1 MNRVIALE
9 RDDDI
14 VRELLAPFER
24 VQPVSLSRRPR
35 RPRRS
40 RPLMLAA
47 AIAGV
52 AVLVFASLAT
62 AGAIGFGPLHG
73 ASISPNP
80 PSLAGGATSALA
92 CNLIGQTAG
101 QAEAALHQSG
111 YRIEWRFQHW
121 GSQSVQSADKNA
133 PSGVTGGYSSEP
145 QTVPADSIVWDIGA
159 DTRSAN
165 TFFVFVEAPNDPNAP
180 TLTPPNCQGG

>member
-35 RPRRS
+35 SRRS
-40 RPLMLAA
+40 RPLVLAA
-47 AIAGV
+47 AAAGV
-52 AVLVFASLAT
+52 AVLAFAGLAT
-62 AGAIGFGPLHG
+62 AGAIGIGPLRS
-73 ASISPNP
+73 ASISPNAP
-80 PSLAGGATSALA
+80 TLADGATSTLA

-101 QAEAALHQSG
+101 QAETVLHQNG
-111 YRIEWRFQHW
+111 YQIEWRFQHW
-121 GSQSVQSADKNA
+121 GSQSAQNADKNA
-133 PSGVTGGYSSEP
+133 PSAITGGYASEP
-145 QTVPADSIVWDIGA
+145 QTVPADSVVWDIGA

-165 TFFVFVEAPNDPNAP
+165 TLFVFVEAPNDPNAP

>member
-1 MNRVIALE
+1 MNPVIALE

-14 VRELLAPFER
+14 VRELLAPFDR
-24 VQPVSLSRRPR
+24 VQPVGLSRSP

-40 RPLMLAA
+40 RPLIIAA
-47 AIAGV
+47 VTAGV
-52 AVLVFASLAT
+52 AVLVFAGLAT

-73 ASISPNP
+73 TSISPSP
-80 PSLAGGATSALA
+80 PTLATGATSTLA
-92 CNLIGQTAG
+92 CNLIGQSAG
-101 QAEAALHQSG
+101 QAETVLHQNG
-111 YRIEWRFQHW
+111 YQIEWRFQHW
-121 GSQSVQSADKNA
+121 GSQPVQSRDKNA

-145 QTVPADSIVWDIGA
+145 QTVPADSVVWDIGA

-180 TLTPPNCQGG
+180 TLTPPNCRGG

>member
-24 VQPVSLSRRPR
+24 VQPVSLRRRP

-47 AIAGV
+47 ATAGV
-52 AVLVFASLAT
+52 AVLAFASLAT

-73 ASISPNP
+73 ASISPSP
-80 PSLAGGATSALA
+80 PTLTTGAASTLA

-101 QAEAALHQSG
+101 QAETVLHQNG
-111 YRIEWRFQHW
+111 YQIEWRFQHW
-121 GSQSVQSADKNA
+121 GSQPVQTSGKNA
-133 PSGVTGGYSSEP
+133 PGGVTGGYSSEP
-145 QTVPADSIVWDIGA
+145 QTVPADSVVWDIGA
-159 DTRSAN
+159 ETRSAN
-165 TFFVFVEAPNDPNAP
+165 TLFVFVQAPNDPNAP
-180 TLTPPNCQGG
+180 TVTQPNCPGR

>member
-1 MNRVIALE
+1 MSRVIALE
-9 RDDDI
+9 HDDDI

-24 VQPVSLSRRPR
+24 VQPVSLSRGP

-40 RPLMLAA
+40 RALIFAA
-47 AIAGV
+47 ATAGV

-80 PSLAGGATSALA
+80 STLTTGATSTLA
-92 CNLIGQTAG
+92 CHLIGQTAG
-101 QAEAALHQSG
+101 QAETVLHQNG
-111 YRIEWRFQHW
+111 YQIEWRFQHW
-121 GSQSVQSADKNA
+121 GSKPAQNAEKNA
-133 PSGVTGGYSSEP
+133 PSGVSGGYSSDS
-145 QTVPADSIVWDIGA
+145 QTVPADSLVWDIGV

>member
-14 VRELLAPFER
+14 VREILAPFER

-35 RPRRS
+35 PRRS
-40 RPLMLAA
+40 RPLILAA
-47 AIAGV
+47 ATALI
-52 AVLVFASLAT
+52 AVLAFASLAT

-80 PSLAGGATSALA
+80 PTLTTGATSTLA

-101 QAEAALHQSG
+101 QAETVLRQNG
-111 YRIEWRFQHW
+111 YQIEWRFQRW
-121 GSQSVQSADKNA
+121 GSQPVQNADKDA
-133 PSGVTGGYSSEP
+133 PSGVTGGYTSEP
-145 QTVPADSIVWDIGA
+145 QTVPAESVVWDINA

>member
-1 MNRVIALE
+1 MNRVIAPE

-14 VRELLAPFER
+14 VREILAPFER

-35 RPRRS
+35 PRRS
-40 RPLMLAA
+40 RPLILAA
-47 AIAGV
+47 ATAGV
-52 AVLVFASLAT
+52 AVLAFASLAT

-80 PSLAGGATSALA
+80 PTLTTGATNTLA

-101 QAEAALHQSG
+101 QAETALHQHG

-121 GSQSVQSADKNA
+121 GSQPVHSADKNA

-145 QTVPADSIVWDIGA
+145 QTVPADSVVWDIGA

>member
-24 VQPVSLSRRPR
+24 VQPVSLRRGP

-40 RPLMLAA
+40 RPLLLAA
-47 AIAGV
+47 ATAGV
-52 AVLVFASLAT
+52 AVLAFFSLAT
-62 AGAIGFGPLHG
+62 AGAIAFGPLHG

-80 PSLAGGATSALA
+80 PTLTTGATNTLA

-101 QAEAALHQSG
+101 QAETALHEKGDQ
-111 YRIEWRFQHW
+111 IEWRFQTC
-121 GSQSVQSADKNA
+121 GSQPAQNTDKNA
-133 PSGVTGGYSSEP
+133 PGGVIGYTSEP
-145 QTVPADSIVWDIGA
+145 QTVPADSVVWDISA

-165 TFFVFVEAPNDPNAP
+165 RFFVFVEAPNDPNAP

>member
-9 RDDDI
+9 RDDDF

-24 VQPVSLSRRPR
+24 VQPVCLSRRPR
-35 RPRRS
+35 PRRS
-40 RPLMLAA
+40 RALMLAA
-47 AIAGV
+47 ATAGV

-62 AGAIGFGPLHG
+62 AGAIGFGPLHS

-80 PSLAGGATSALA
+80 PTLTTGATNTLA

-101 QAEAALHQSG
+101 QAETALHQHG

-121 GSQSVQSADKNA
+121 GSEPVHSADKNA
-133 PSGVTGGYSSEP
+133 PGGVAGGYSSEP
-145 QTVPADSIVWDIGA
+145 QTVPADSVVWDIGA

-180 TLTPPNCQGG
+180 TLTTPNCQGG

>member
-1 MNRVIALE
+1 MSPVIE
-9 RDDDI
+9 MDRDDDI

-24 VQPVSLSRRPR
+24 VQPVSLARRP

-40 RPLMLAA
+40 RPLMLTAA
-47 AIAGV
+47 TAGI
-52 AVLVFASLAT
+52 AVLAFASLAT
-62 AGAIGFGPLHG
+62 AGAIGIGPLHG

-80 PSLAGGATSALA
+80 PALTTGTASTLA

-101 QAEAALHQSG
+101 RAETALHQNG
-111 YRIEWRFQHW
+111 YQIEWRFQHW
-121 GSQSVQSADKNA
+121 GSQPAQHADKDTPGA
-133 PSGVTGGYSSEP
+133 VAGGYASEP
-145 QTVPADSIVWDIGA
+145 QTVPADSVVWDIGA

-165 TFFVFVEAPNDPNAP
+165 TLFVFVEAPNDPNAP

>member
-9 RDDDI
+9 RDDDNI
-14 VRELLAPFER
+14 RELLAPFER
-24 VQPVSLSRRPR
+24 VQPVRLRRRP

-40 RPLMLAA
+40 RPLILAA
-47 AIAGV
+47 AAAGV
-52 AVLVFASLAT
+52 AVLAFASLAT

-80 PSLAGGATSALA
+80 PTLTSGAASTFA

-101 QAEAALHQSG
+101 QAEAALHQNG
-111 YRIEWRFQHW
+111 YQIEWRFQHW
-121 GSQSVQSADKNA
+121 GSQPVQSADKNA
-133 PSGVTGGYSSEP
+133 PGGVTGGYTSEP
-145 QTVPADSIVWDIGA
+145 QTVPADSVVWDIDA
-159 DTRSAN
+159 DTRSDNAL
-165 TFFVFVEAPNDPNAP
+165 FVFVEAPNDPNAP

>member
-1 MNRVIALE
+1 MNRVIALD

-14 VRELLAPFER
+14 VRELLTPFER
-24 VQPVSLSRRPR
+24 VQPVRLRHHP

-40 RPLMLAA
+40 RPLLVAA
-47 AIAGV
+47 AAAGV
-52 AVLVFASLAT
+52 AGLVFASLAT

-80 PSLAGGATSALA
+80 PTLTTGAMSPLA

-101 QAEAALHQSG
+101 PAETALHQNG
-111 YRIEWRFQHW
+111 YRIEWRFQRW
-121 GSQSVQSADKNA
+121 GSQPVPSADKNA
-133 PSGVTGGYSSEP
+133 PGGVAGGYSSEP
-145 QTVPADSIVWDIGA
+145 QTVPADSVVWDIGA

-180 TLTPPNCQGG
+180 TLTPPNC

>member
-1 MNRVIALE
+1 MNRVVALE

-14 VRELLAPFER
+14 VRELLEPFER
-24 VQPVSLSRRPR
+24 VQGVSLRRSSRPR
-35 RPRRS
+35 RY
-40 RPLMLAA
+40 RPLLLAA
-47 AIAGV
+47 AIAGL
-52 AVLVFASLAT
+52 AVLLVFASLAT

-80 PSLAGGATSALA
+80 PTLTTGATSTLA
-92 CNLIGQTAG
+92 CDLIGQTAG
-101 QAEAALHQSG
+101 QAETTLHQNG
-111 YRIEWRFQHW
+111 YEIEWRFQHW
-121 GSQSVQSADKNA
+121 GSQPVQTADKNA

-145 QTVPADSIVWDIGA
+145 QTVPADSVVWDIDA

>member
-1 MNRVIALE
+1 MNRVIALD

-35 RPRRS
+35 PRRS
-40 RPLMLAA
+40 RPLILAA
-47 AIAGV
+47 AAAGV
-52 AVLVFASLAT
+52 AVLAFASLAT

-73 ASISPNP
+73 ASISPSP
-80 PSLAGGATSALA
+80 PTLTTGATSTLA
-92 CNLIGQTAG
+92 CDLIGKTAV
-101 QAEAALHQSG
+101 QAETALRQHGFQ
-111 YRIEWRFQHW
+111 IEWRFQTW
-121 GSQSVQSADKNA
+121 GSQTTQNADKNA
-133 PSGVTGGYSSEP
+133 PGGLSGGYSSEP

-165 TFFVFVEAPNDPNAP
+165 TLFVFVEAPNDPNAP
-180 TLTPPNCQGG
+180 TVTPPNCRGG

>member
-1 MNRVIALE
+1 MTRVIALE

-24 VQPVSLSRRPR
+24 VQPVRLSRRPR

-80 PSLAGGATSALA
+80 PTLAGGATSTLA

-101 QAEAALHQSG
+101 QAETALHQNG
-111 YRIEWRFQHW
+111 YQIEWRFQHW
-121 GSQSVQSADKNA
+121 GSQPVHSADEKA

-180 TLTPPNCQGG
+180 TLTRPSCQGG

>member
-24 VQPVSLSRRPR
+24 VQPVRLRRGP

-40 RPLMLAA
+40 RPLVLAA
-47 AIAGV
+47 AAAGV
-52 AVLVFASLAT
+52 AVLAFASLAT

-73 ASISPNP
+73 ASISPNSP
-80 PSLAGGATSALA
+80 TLATGSASTLA

-101 QAEAALHQSG
+101 QAETALHQKG
-111 YRIEWRFQHW
+111 YQIEWRFQHW
-121 GSQSVQSADKNA
+121 GSQPVQSAGKNA
-133 PSGVTGGYSSEP
+133 PGGVTGGDSSEP
-145 QTVPADSIVWDIGA
+145 QTVPADSVVWDIDA
-159 DTRSAN
+159 DTRYAD
-165 TFFVFVEAPNDPNAP
+165 TLFVFVEAPNDPNAP
-180 TLTPPNCQGG
+180 TLSPPNC

>member
-1 MNRVIALE
+1 MNRVLAVE

-24 VQPVSLSRRPR
+24 VQAVSLSRSP

-40 RPLMLAA
+40 RPLLLAA
-47 AIAGV
+47 ALVGV

-62 AGAIGFGPLHG
+62 AGAIGFGPLHS

-80 PSLAGGATSALA
+80 PLTTGTASALA
-92 CNLIGQTAG
+92 CNLIGQSAG
-101 QAEAALHQSG
+101 QAETALHRNG
-111 YRIEWRFQHW
+111 YQIEWRFQHW
-121 GSQSVQSADKNA
+121 GSQPVHSADKNA
-133 PSGVTGGYSSEP
+133 PSGVAGGYSSEP
-145 QTVPADSIVWDIGA
+145 QTVPADSVVWDIGA

>member
-1 MNRVIALE
+1 MNPVIALE

-24 VQPVSLSRRPR
+24 VQPASRRRRP

-47 AIAGV
+47 ATVGV
-52 AVLVFASLAT
+52 AVLAFASLAT

-80 PSLAGGATSALA
+80 P
-92 CNLIGQTAG
+92 
-101 QAEAALHQSG
+101 
-111 YRIEWRFQHW
+111 
-121 GSQSVQSADKNA
+121 
-133 PSGVTGGYSSEP
+133 
-145 QTVPADSIVWDIGA
+145 
-159 DTRSAN
+159 
-165 TFFVFVEAPNDPNAP
+165 
-180 TLTPPNCQGG
+180 TLTTGARARLPAT